1 MIFQCSL
8 ASPRMCRQF
17 PSGPLRCHQLFRL
30 CSPVQLRAQSRRAS
44 QAVLLV
50 VSQALCRRLYRRVSR
65 VHRQVPIPQRC
76 QVRYL
81 RLYLLRYQVDT
92 RLPSPVFSLQLCPQA
107 YQAAI
112 LQLDHQLFRHQRLVH
127 CPPSSLHPP
136 PAYYPARNQVERLRL
151 PRALRRRSIQG
162 LSCLIFIILSSTST
176 NKYFFFTSSTSV
188 WPTSFPSEAPSI
200 SAVPSVS
207 SAPSSQVSNCC
218 RRLRQVE
225 IVVKY

>member
-112 LQLDHQLFRHQRLVH
+112 LQLDHQLFRQQCQVF
-127 CPPSSLHPP
+127 CPRPSLHPP
-136 PAYYPARNQVERLRL
+136 LAYFPVRNRVERLRL
-151 PRALRRRSIQG
+151 PRALRRQSTQG
-162 LSCLIFIILSSTST
+162 LSCVMFIIGLSSTS
-176 NKYFFFTSSTSV
+176 NKQILLLYLKYICLADVVSIRGSVDFGCTFRFLGALIAGKKLWTSST
-188 WPTSFPSEAPSI
+188 TS
-200 SAVPSVS
+200 
-207 SAPSSQVSNCC
+207 
-218 RRLRQVE
+218 
-225 IVVKY
+225 